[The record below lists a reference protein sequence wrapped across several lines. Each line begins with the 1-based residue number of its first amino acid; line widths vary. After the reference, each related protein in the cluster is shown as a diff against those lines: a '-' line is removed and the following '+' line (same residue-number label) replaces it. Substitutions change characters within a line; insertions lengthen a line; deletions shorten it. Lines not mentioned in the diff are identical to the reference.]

1 VDHGPVDQS
10 RVDQSPVD
18 QRQAAPA
25 LQALVAM
32 RIVAGRHRGRALAAP
47 EGRDIRPTSERLR
60 EAVFNILAHGIPSL
74 PAEARVLDVFAGTGA
89 LGLEALS
96 RGAAHVTFIETDKAA
111 TRLIR
116 YNLATLGETANA
128 DLLARDAERPG
139 SAPAGDPATLA
150 FLDPPYRS
158 GLAEPALAALGAGG
172 WLAEGARIIIELA
185 HDEAFTSPSGFT
197 EDDSRIYGKSR
208 VVFLTWG
215 DPA

>member
-1 VDHGPVDQS
+1 
-10 RVDQSPVD
+10 
-18 QRQAAPA
+18 
-25 LQALVAM
+25 M
-32 RIVAGRHRGRALAAP
+32 RIVAGKHRGRTLATP

-60 EAVFNILAHGIPSL
+60 EAVFNILAHSVPSL

-96 RGAAHVTFIETDKAA
+96 RGAAHVTFIETDKTA

-116 YNLATLGETANA
+116 YNLATLGEAENAN
-128 DLLARDAERPG
+128 LLARDAGQPG
-139 SAPAGDPATLA
+139 AAPAGAPADLA

-185 HDEAFTSPSGFT
+185 HDEDFTSPSGFV
-197 EDDSRIYGKSR
+197 EDDRRTYGKSR

-215 DPA
+215 GLEGSQP